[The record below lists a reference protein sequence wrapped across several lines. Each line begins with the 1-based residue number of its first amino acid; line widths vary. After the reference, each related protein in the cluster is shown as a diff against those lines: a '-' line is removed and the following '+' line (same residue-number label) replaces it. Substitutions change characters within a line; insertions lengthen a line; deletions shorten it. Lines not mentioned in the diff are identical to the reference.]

1 MATVNPKPI
10 KPKKP
15 VDYVAYEPVLIA
27 VSKAR
32 AAQHLLDFLDNAPGH
47 SDALVTFRTAERER
61 AEAEYLPWIR
71 DFGHNALTAALD
83 EIEIEYR
90 KLGTNLLRKEVDQAE
105 VERLLRPDLTPKDGA

>member
-1 MATVNPKPI
+1 MATVKPL

-15 VDYVAYEPVLIA
+15 VDYVGFEPVMCA

-32 AAQHLLDFLDNAPGH
+32 AAQHLLEFLDSGH
-47 SDALVTFRTAERER
+47 EGPLFTFKTRELER
-61 AEAEYLPWIR
+61 AKDHLAWIR

-90 KLGTNLLRKEVDQAE
+90 KLGTNLLQKEFAQAE
-105 VERLLRPDLTPKDGA
+105 VERLLRSDLTTKDGA

>member
-1 MATVNPKPI
+1 MATARPMKH
-10 KPKKP
+10 KKP
-15 VDYVAYEPVLIA
+15 VDYVGFEPVMCA

-32 AAQHLLDFLDNAPGH
+32 AAQHLLEFLDSGH
-47 SDALVTFRTAERER
+47 EGPLFTFKTRELKR
-61 AEAEYLPWIR
+61 AEDHLAWIR

-105 VERLLRPDLTPKDGA
+105 VERLLGPNLTPKDGA